1 MDNFAPNVTKVVV
14 VQDGGTPENFYEDK
28 LNAFPNCEVFT
39 SAVDALQYLEQN
51 PANIL
56 VAEHE
61 MQELNGIDV
70 AEAIRDIDAEREHF
84 TYVIVTA
91 ENVEVVGPS
100 NEAGSSVDAF
110 VDRNDGQMLHCSAIA
125 GARVA
130 SRIKDLIADN
140 AGLRRR
146 CEYLERA
153 QLLDPV
159 TGLGN
164 RRFAE
169 ETLSRSIRQIESRG
183 GAVCFLSI
191 ALENYEQVVR
201 RYDEKIASD
210 LMSAVAARVQHLVRP
225 LDTTAHFETGEFAL
239 ILVQP
244 TIEQCTA
251 SCYQR
256 IFDGVRLKS
265 YKTAAGYLDVK
276 IAMSVCAA
284 TAESGAPDPAIMIR
298 TARENLKASSRSE
311 KIVVKHL
318 TSGL

>member
-1 MDNFAPNVTKVVV
+1 MDKFSPVITKVVV
-14 VQDGGTPENFYEDK
+14 VQDSGTPEDFYADK
-28 LNAFPNCEVFT
+28 LDAFPDREVFT
-39 SAVDALQYLEQN
+39 SPVDALQYLERN

-56 VAEHE
+56 IAEYN
-61 MQELNGIDV
+61 MPELNGVDV
-70 AEAIRDIDAEREHF
+70 AEAIRDIDSERQHF
-84 TYVIVTA
+84 TYVIVTTDNG
-91 ENVEVVGPS
+91 ETVTSDQES
-100 NEAGSSVDAF
+100 RVDTF
-110 VDRNDGQMLHCSAIA
+110 VDRNDAAMVHCSVAA

-130 SRIKDLIADN
+130 SRIKELIADN
-140 AGLRRR
+140 AGLRQR
-146 CEYLERA
+146 CELLERG

-169 ETLSRSIRQIESRG
+169 QTLDKAVRQVESRG

-191 ALENYEQVVR
+191 AVQNYTDIVR
-201 RYDEKIASD
+201 QYDEKIALD
-210 LMSAVAARVQHLVRP
+210 LMAAVSARVQHLVRP
-225 LDTTAHFETGEFAL
+225 LDIAAHFETGEFAL

-265 YKTAAGYLDVK
+265 YKTPAGYLDVK

-298 TARENLKASSRSE
+298 TARENLQASARGE
-311 KIVVKHL
+311 KIIVKHL